1 MATETKINDIASQLS
16 TASRLVV
23 STDFF
28 WVYTASGLQVK
39 IPAEF
44 VRAYLVN
51 GIKPSINANGNWEI
65 DGKDLGVVAKGKTP
79 QFRGGT
85 MGIEV
90 SYDDG
95 RTWTQAVAYTDMNPD
110 LTALVEAYNKVIQ
123 GEAGRVKAETARV
136 EAEKAR
142 VAAEN
147 KRETGF
153 SASKKACDD
162 ATAKANSTYSH
173 PPYVDKDGYYY
184 KWNVTTSSYNKTD
197 VNLTGKAFQ
206 IKKVFASVSAMKAT
220 DVNTFAENDFILIN
234 TANVEDADNAKL
246 YVVTLNEQGQKFYS
260 YLVDMSGF
268 RGFTGKTP
276 QFLIGN
282 VTTLAENANATASVS
297 ASGTDT
303 AGNPVYKLNLGI
315 PKGIRLRFADLTDSD
330 KAELMKPA
338 TDAAAASKTQTAA
351 CKKATDNANTQET
364 ARQKAETTRNL
375 NETTRQK
382 QETARQEAETTR
394 NNNETARKTAE
405 TKRQQDT
412 STAITQSQTQTAIAQ
427 ELNEHPVK
435 MGDNGNWWQWNIKTH
450 AYEDT
455 GIVARGGAMYPTFK
469 HVGNKLYIVDY
480 GSNVSERVVKKGNKL
495 VFRI

>member
-44 VRAYLVN
+44 VKAYLIN
-51 GIKPSINANGNWEI
+51 GVKPSINANGNWEI

-90 SYDDG
+90 SYDEG
-95 RTWTQAVAYTDMNPD
+95 KTWAQAVAYTDMDPD
-110 LTALVEAYNKVIQ
+110 LTALAEAYTKVTQ
-123 GEAGRVKAETARV
+123 GEADRVKAENTR
-136 EAEKAR
+136 
-142 VAAEN
+142 
-147 KRETGF
+147 
-153 SASKKACDD
+153 
-162 ATAKANSTYSH
+162 NS
-173 PPYVDKDGYYY
+173 
-184 KWNVTTSSYNKTD
+184 N
-197 VNLTGKAFQ
+197 
-206 IKKVFASVSAMKAT
+206 
-220 DVNTFAENDFILIN
+220 
-234 TANVEDADNAKL
+234 
-246 YVVTLNEQGQKFYS
+246 
-260 YLVDMSGF
+260 
-268 RGFTGKTP
+268 
-276 QFLIGN
+276 
-282 VTTLAENANATASVS
+282 
-297 ASGTDT
+297 
-303 AGNPVYKLNLGI
+303 
-315 PKGIRLRFADLTDSD
+315 
-330 KAELMKPA
+330 
-338 TDAAAASKTQTAA
+338 
-351 CKKATDNANTQET
+351 ET
-364 ARQKAETTRNL
+364 ARQN
-375 NETTRQK
+375 
-382 QETARQEAETTR
+382 AETTR

-412 STAITQSQTQTAIAQ
+412 STAITNSQTQTAIAK

>member
-28 WVYTASGLQVK
+28 WIYMANGSQVK

-44 VRAYLVN
+44 ARAYLTA
-51 GIKPSINANGNWEI
+51 GIKPVINSNGHWEI
-65 DGKDLGVVAKGKTP
+65 GGEDLGIVAEGKTP

-95 RTWTQAVAYTDMNPD
+95 KTWTLAVAYTDMNPD
-110 LTALVEAYNKVIQ
+110 LTALTEAYNKVIQ
-123 GEAGRVKAETARV
+123 GEAGRVKAENTRSSNEAARV
-136 EAEKAR
+136 K
-142 VAAEN
+142 AEN
-147 KRETGF
+147 TR
-153 SASKKACDD
+153 
-162 ATAKANSTYSH
+162 
-173 PPYVDKDGYYY
+173 
-184 KWNVTTSSYNKTD
+184 
-197 VNLTGKAFQ
+197 
-206 IKKVFASVSAMKAT
+206 VSAE
-220 DVNTFAENDFILIN
+220 NTRNSNETTRKTQESTRVSAEI
-234 TANVEDADNAKL
+234 T
-246 YVVTLNEQGQKFYS
+246 
-260 YLVDMSGF
+260 
-268 RGFTGKTP
+268 R
-276 QFLIGN
+276 
-282 VTTLAENANATASVS
+282 NANETTRKS
-297 ASGTDT
+297 
-303 AGNPVYKLNLGI
+303 N
-315 PKGIRLRFADLTDSD
+315 
-330 KAELMKPA
+330 
-338 TDAAAASKTQTAA
+338 
-351 CKKATDNANTQET
+351 ET
-364 ARQKAETTRNL
+364 ARQDAESTRNT
-375 NETTRQK
+375 NEII
-382 QETARQEAETTR
+382 R

-412 STAITQSQTQTAIAQ
+412 SAAITNSQTQTAIAK